1 MRASASIAPDGMLGR
16 MMLYGQGA
24 SMCVMLPAA
33 AALSAR
39 ESEYW
44 RIQLFAR
51 PTCRYT
57 VYDNLPLHNGAV
69 SGYLSSCVEP
79 TTTAPNWPSWGSE
92 IWAAESGLPC
102 PEPVRGE
109 AVCPEAASSPWAAA
123 PESVDFPALLEPCPA
138 PVSPGLLAGL
148 TCPACAESC
157 ACPAASAPEE
167 SEVADSFTGG
177 SVTSPFAM

>member
-1 MRASASIAPDGMLGR
+1 MLGR
-16 MMLYGQGA
+16 TMLYGQGA

-57 VYDNLPLHNGAV
+57 VYDNLPIHNGAV

-102 PEPVRGE
+102 PEQVQGE
-109 AVCPEAASSPWAAA
+109 QFARK
-123 PESVDFPALLEPCPA
+123 LLHL
-138 PVSPGLLAGL
+138 PGRPRPNLLIFRRCL
-148 TCPACAESC
+148 NLVPHPSLPACWL
-157 ACPAASAPEE
+157 
-167 SEVADSFTGG
+167 D
-177 SVTSPFAM
+177 